1 MDKKASFRAR
11 FFLLEENDKWRGVFC
26 KKMTTALP
34 QLSRIFAAEKQK
46 KTMPLSEKQKA
57 AHKLAA
63 DYMGLLDQQ
72 EAMVERVFDRK
83 WKEIEPWLEQLIDKK
98 IAEHLAS

>member
-1 MDKKASFRAR
+1 M
-11 FFLLEENDKWRGVFC
+11 E
-26 KKMTTALP
+26 
-34 QLSRIFAAEKQK
+34 
-46 KTMPLSEKQKA
+46 LSEKQKA

-63 DYMGLLDQQ
+63 DYLSFLSEQ
-72 EAMVERVFDRK
+72 EAVMDRMLDRK